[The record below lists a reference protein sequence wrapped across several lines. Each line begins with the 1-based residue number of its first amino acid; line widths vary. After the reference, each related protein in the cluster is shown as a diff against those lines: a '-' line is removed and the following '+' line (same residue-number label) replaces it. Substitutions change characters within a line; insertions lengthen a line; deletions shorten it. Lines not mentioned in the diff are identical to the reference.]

1 MNNELTRQFLDA
13 CHEARRICEILPDL
27 PPKVKPRHIRII
39 NCISTIH
46 EKQGSVRV
54 SDVAAAMNGT
64 MPSITKLVNELCEM
78 GVVKK
83 RQSRNDK
90 RVYTLKLTDLGNH
103 YYDVYVNQFQG
114 WLCDQ
119 MEDIPEENV
128 KAMVDTIHRVKDI
141 LMKARTHDGRLK

>member
-1 MNNELTRQFLDA
+1 MNSELTRQFLDA

-78 GVVKK
+78 GAVKK

-103 YYDVYVNQFQG
+103 YYDVYVKQFQG

-119 MEDIPEENV
+119 MEDIPEE
-128 KAMVDTIHRVKDI
+128 KCKGHGG
-141 LMKARTHDGRLK
+141 HHP

>member
-1 MNNELTRQFLDA
+1 M
-13 CHEARRICEILPDL
+13 
-27 PPKVKPRHIRII
+27 
-39 NCISTIH
+39 
-46 EKQGSVRV
+46 

-78 GVVKK
+78 GAVKK

-103 YYDVYVNQFQG
+103 YYDVYVKQFQG